1 MKIIVDAF
9 GGDNAPL
16 EIIKGAAMAV
26 EEYGFEIMLVGNEK
40 EIRDI
45 SKRESISLKNIEIVH
60 ADDVI
65 TMEDAA
71 GDIMKSKKNSSMAEG
86 LRRLK
91 NNEGDAFISAGNSGA
106 LVVGATM
113 IVKRIKGIK
122 RPAFAPVMPKE
133 NGFLMLI
140 DSGANIDCRPEM
152 LRQFGIMGSIYMKDV
167 MGVENPRVGLANVGI
182 EEHKGSELQQKA
194 YSLLKDT
201 NVNFVGNV
209 EAREIPQDACD
220 VVVADGFT
228 GNIILK
234 MYEGVAITLM
244 NKIKGVF
251 TQNIKTKLA
260 AALVLPEMKEL
271 KKQTDYN
278 EFGGAPIMGISKPV
292 FKAHGSSK
300 AKTIKNALRL
310 TALYVQGDVVGKI
323 EREVS
328 RLENVN
334 QQGEL

>member
-1 MKIIVDAF
+1 M
-9 GGDNAPL
+9 
-16 EIIKGAAMAV
+16 
-26 EEYGFEIMLVGNEK
+26 
-40 EIRDI
+40 
-45 SKRESISLKNIEIVH
+45 
-60 ADDVI
+60 
-65 TMEDAA
+65 
-71 GDIMKSKKNSSMAEG
+71 
-86 LRRLK
+86 
-91 NNEGDAFISAGNSGA
+91 
-106 LVVGATM
+106 
-113 IVKRIKGIK
+113 
-122 RPAFAPVMPKE
+122 
-133 NGFLMLI
+133 
-140 DSGANIDCRPEM
+140 
-152 LRQFGIMGSIYMKDV
+152 
-167 MGVENPRVGLANVGI
+167 
-182 EEHKGSELQQKA
+182 
-194 YSLLKDT
+194 
-201 NVNFVGNV
+201 GNV